1 MDTELLVVPG
11 PGVFVSPDHTDEVNA
26 LASKHPLVLL
36 LQFGDQRYN
45 ISGPLPHNVKLIK
58 YDYDTVEESVDEIRN
73 YLSGFGVSVVSR
85 HKRDVD
91 PLPFVLTGSIL
102 TVPADVSVTFLKK
115 NELTPVQKIV
125 VITSDDWDLL

>member
-11 PGVFVSPDHTDEVNA
+11 PSVFTSQNHDDEVHA
-26 LASKHPLVLL
+26 LAAQHSLVLL

-45 ISGPLPHNVKLIK
+45 LTGPLPHNVKLIK
-58 YDYDTVEESVDEIRN
+58 YDYETVEQSVDEIRN
-73 YLSGFGVSVVSR
+73 YLSGFGVSVISR
-85 HKRDVD
+85 HKKDAD

-102 TVPADVSVTFLKK
+102 TVPADVNVTFLKK
-115 NELTPVQKIV
+115 NELTPTQKIV